1 MESFILELGTGFAFL
16 ERQKR
21 MIVDGVDYY
30 LDLLFFHRDLRRL
43 VAVELKIGEF
53 QPGNKGQM
61 ELYLRWLNRHE
72 RKADEEPPI
81 GLILCAG
88 KRQETIELL
97 DLDQSGIQVSSY
109 WTQVLPRA
117 ALESKL
123 HEAIQLARNR
133 ILQNKHRAGQ
143 KMRGAKRYPAVDA
156 A

>member
-53 QPGNKGQM
+53 QPGNK
-61 ELYLRWLNRHE
+61 
-72 RKADEEPPI
+72 
-81 GLILCAG
+81 
-88 KRQETIELL
+88 
-97 DLDQSGIQVSSY
+97 
-109 WTQVLPRA
+109 
-117 ALESKL
+117 SKL

-133 ILQNKHRAGQ
+133 ILQNKRLAGLN
-143 KMRGAKRYPAVDA
+143 P
-156 A
+156 